1 MIVRDIMSPGVT
13 TVTQDDTAFKAAT
26 LMKNHNIGAIPVMCG
41 KKVCGMVTDRDI
53 VLRCIAS
60 GKDANECK
68 ICEVMTGSAVTVTPD
83 RQVSDAA
90 SIMAS
95 EQLRR
100 LPVVENGELTGI
112 VSLSDIARQ
121 RQSTEVSKA
130 LCEISMP

>member
-68 ICEVMTGSAVTVTPD
+68 IGEVMTGSAVTVTPD

-121 RQSTEVSKA
+121 RQYTEVSKA
-130 LCEISMP
+130 LCEIRMP

>member
-60 GKDANECK
+60 GKD
-68 ICEVMTGSAVTVTPD
+68 
-83 RQVSDAA
+83 
-90 SIMAS
+90 
-95 EQLRR
+95 
-100 LPVVENGELTGI
+100 
-112 VSLSDIARQ
+112 
-121 RQSTEVSKA
+121 
-130 LCEISMP
+130 